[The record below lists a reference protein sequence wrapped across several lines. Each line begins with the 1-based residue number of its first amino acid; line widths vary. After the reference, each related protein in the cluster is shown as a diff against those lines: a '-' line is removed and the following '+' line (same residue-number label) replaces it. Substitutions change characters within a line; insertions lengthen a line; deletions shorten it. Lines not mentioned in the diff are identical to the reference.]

1 MGQWF
6 FHTRKKDFSYFNHL
20 CIALEVQ
27 PSLCRWEASG
37 CIFQK
42 VKLKGAAGIVEALT
56 SGPCVWGGGR
66 LQVKAAFL
74 FPHLCHPYIVRLLLF
89 LHLCSCKKHY
99 PFRRESYRRKPGQK
113 PVETIRQCQEI
124 RRNEIGSFFSPQ
136 QGFSGL
142 LVSPMPLLTPI
153 NQPGLCDFPPCR
165 VLYFLSKSRISSQS
179 SRCAIVL
186 TL

>member
-1 MGQWF
+1 MGSLRVYISEGEAQRSSRDSWS
-6 FHTRKKDFSYFNHL
+6 SYIWPL
-20 CIALEVQ
+20 CV
-27 PSLCRWEASG
+27 G
-37 CIFQK
+37 
-42 VKLKGAAGIVEALT
+42 
-56 SGPCVWGGGR
+56 GGGR

-186 TL
+186 TLWEGALASLPLAVLGSS